1 MRGGRANGVTEGDER
16 SKIKDHGSI
25 PADMDISP
33 TNFPVM
39 RLLGTKDAVDFV
51 SLVDL

>member
-1 MRGGRANGVTEGDER
+1 
-16 SKIKDHGSI
+16 
-25 PADMDISP
+25 MDISP

-51 SLVDL
+51 SLLIFDLWLRLYFKVDRFLIFDLNILDL